1 MKELLKN
8 KVDTDKLINE
18 LAKYGYD
25 MFVKDNTITILCD
38 GYVKTTP
45 LDNTLNLLY
54 DELMPM
60 TIKDVVELLID
71 QHKTRRDID
80 EGKYD
85 NLESMTSEETH
96 DKLSEIFEK
105 VKTNNR
111 IKKLYIYRE
120 WCNYHVG
127 FYDDKICIASNI
139 DEACEIISKNMN
151 AKYVNYI
158 DGINIIKKEINEF
171 DLDIGF
177 KKFCNKNVD

>member
-1 MKELLKN
+1 MKELMKN
-8 KVDTDKLINE
+8 NEDIDKLINK

-60 TIKDVVELLID
+60 TIKEVASLLID

-105 VKTNNR
+105 VKTNNTT
-111 IKKLYIYRE
+111 KKLYIYRE

-127 FYDDKICIASNI
+127 FYDDKICVASNI
-139 DEACEIISKNMN
+139 DEACKIISKNMD
-151 AKYVNYI
+151 AKFVN
-158 DGINIIKKEINEF
+158 INNGLATIKSEINEF
-171 DLDIGF
+171 DLDIGI
-177 KKFCNKNVD
+177 KKFCNKNDD